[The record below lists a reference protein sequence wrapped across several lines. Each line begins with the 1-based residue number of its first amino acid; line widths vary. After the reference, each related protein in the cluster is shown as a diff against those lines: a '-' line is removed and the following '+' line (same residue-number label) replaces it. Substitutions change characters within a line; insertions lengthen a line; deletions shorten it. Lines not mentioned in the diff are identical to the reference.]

1 MLLYRQP
8 WALNFQ
14 AEQGARMKH
23 QTITA
28 ALIPESYA
36 VIWSQ
41 YLTEYRINK
50 RVSTDMTRIKHILTC
65 TFKIM
70 AVVKVLICF
79 GINHCF
85 YWNVIWM
92 LCNWPRNH
100 SSRYELSFQCGRVW
114 VFESV
119 VCWTHGFLSK
129 IESYIPY
136 ISGTMF
142 KAWRAATWMMGLLSE
157 LQVAPGKQDWF
168 S

>member
-1 MLLYRQP
+1 M
-8 WALNFQ
+8 
-14 AEQGARMKH
+14 AELCNLWYVTAKGSLQYEERCCIDSHGHLTFKLSRARMKH

-50 RVSTDMTRIKHILTC
+50 RVSTDMTCIKHILTC

-92 LCNWPRNH
+92 LCN
-100 SSRYELSFQCGRVW
+100 
-114 VFESV
+114 
-119 VCWTHGFLSK
+119 
-129 IESYIPY
+129 
-136 ISGTMF
+136 
-142 KAWRAATWMMGLLSE
+142 
-157 LQVAPGKQDWF
+157 
-168 S
+168 